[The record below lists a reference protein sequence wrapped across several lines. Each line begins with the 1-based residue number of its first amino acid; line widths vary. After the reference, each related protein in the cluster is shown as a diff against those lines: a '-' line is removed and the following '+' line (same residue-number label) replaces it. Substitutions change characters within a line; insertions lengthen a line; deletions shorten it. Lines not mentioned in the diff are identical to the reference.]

1 MENGDF
7 TDPSQIED
15 LLFEDE
21 LEEEMESS
29 NRPGCLIKIVALLVL
44 FAFTALALP
53 DFSTLLSD
61 KLNFLEQNQA
71 LREDEIVQR
80 SKPAVVSVEATT
92 VSGPLSME
100 VRRGTGFNISS
111 TGTIVTNQHIVADAS
126 QITIQFGDG
135 TSYSSSEFE
144 IVPEVDLAIVEI
156 SGHDLPTLD
165 LDFDY
170 QVRPGNMVTII
181 GNPLGFEK
189 ISQRGE
195 VGRLL
200 KLGDSQVRLFDIRIS
215 INPGN
220 SGSPVLNDQAKV
232 VGIIFASTNFA
243 TDDQSEPRALAIPI
257 QALPSH

>member
-1 MENGDF
+1 VDNDEFME
-7 TDPSQIED
+7 IED

-21 LEEEMESS
+21 PDEEIESS
-29 NRPGCLIKIVALLVL
+29 KRPGCLIKIVALLVL

-53 DFSTLLSD
+53 NFSALLSD
-61 KLNFLEQNQA
+61 KLNFLDQNQA
-71 LREDEIVQR
+71 LMEDEIVQR
-80 SKPAVVSVEATT
+80 SKPAVVSVEATV

-111 TGTIVTNQHIVADAS
+111 TGTIVTNQHIIADAS

-135 TSYSSSEFE
+135 TSYSSNDYE
-144 IVPEVDLAIVEI
+144 IVPDVDLAIVNI
-156 SGHDLPTLD
+156 SGNDLPTLE

-170 QVRPGNMVTII
+170 QARPGHMMTII

-195 VGRLL
+195 IGRLL
-200 KLGDSQVRLFDIRIS
+200 RLGNSQTRLFDIRMT

-232 VGIIFASTNFA
+232 VGIIFAST
-243 TDDQSEPRALAIPI
+243 TYETDDDQSEPRALAIPI
-257 QALPSH
+257 QALSLD